1 MRIDLLYSLR
11 PLRRCL
17 PACGIDP
24 YSPSRAHRS
33 RLTRMRGSTQSS
45 MLRRRIGFVYR
56 MRIDLSNVMSYPSKG
71 LPACADRPWGWAS
84 SAQRLF
90 TAWRIDSPVYG
101 FSWDVEF
108 TRMRGIDREQLPDSQ
123 AGTGLPRMRGDRPS
137 DCGIWVILARFTPH
151 ARGSTPVSLSGSW
164 LNLVYPACAG
174 IDRYQV
180 FLLIRGQGLPRM
192 RGDRPIQPDSVLPCM
207 SFTPHARGSTSC
219 LFVYVVFTYV
229 YPACAG
235 IDPPQ
240 PLSH

>member
-1 MRIDLLYSLR
+1 
-11 PLRRCL
+11 
-17 PACGIDP
+17 
-24 YSPSRAHRS
+24 
-33 RLTRMRGSTQSS
+33 
-45 MLRRRIGFVYR
+45 MLRRRIGFVYPACAG
-56 MRIDLSNVMSYPSKG
+56 IDLSNVMSYPLKKG
-71 LPACADRPWGWAS
+71 LPRMRGDRPWEAGLI

-90 TAWRIDSPVYG
+90 TPHARGSTSPRLWFLLGCRVYPACA
-101 FSWDVEF
+101 
-108 TRMRGIDREQLPDSQ
+108 GIDREQLPDSQ